1 MSSEGRLRRWR
12 GAFGEFV
19 VIVVG
24 ILVALAGDAWFD
36 GRTERREER
45 EALVA
50 LSEEFTASLGALETS
65 RQRHRTYA
73 AATSRLLQWTG
84 PDPQLPAGD
93 TVSATLERA
102 LGFYSSYND
111 QRGVLDGIIASGGLR
126 LIQNDSL
133 RAMLAGW
140 PAVVEDLTED
150 EVVAINFRCT
160 TLLPYVYQRLPMAGS
175 KFPRDYRA
183 LFSDPYFERLLDW
196 RRRQVELF
204 IMPPYET
211 ALRDLHV
218 ILSTIDEDLGNPPA
232 ASANPTATPNR
243 TSQDTTR
250 RSPR

>member
-1 MSSEGRLRRWR
+1 MSSEGRLRGWR
-12 GAFGEFV
+12 GALGEFV

-24 ILVALAGDAWFD
+24 ILVALAGDTWFD

-50 LSEEFTASLGALETS
+50 LREEFTASLGALELS

-73 AATSRLLQWTG
+73 DATSRLLQWTG
-84 PDPQLPAGD
+84 PDPRLPTGD
-93 TVSATLERA
+93 TVSTTLERA

-133 RAMLAGW
+133 RAKLAGW

-150 EVVAINFRCT
+150 EVVAINFRST
-160 TLLPYVYQRLPMAGS
+160 TLLPYVYQRLPMTGS

-211 ALRDLHV
+211 ALQDLHV
-218 ILSTIDEDLGNPPA
+218 ILSTIDEELGATA
-232 ASANPTATPNR
+232 AGSATNTTTRPTT
-243 TSQDTTR
+243 QDTTR